1 MRNFGYA
8 VAAVVSLGIIYVGA
22 RYLLEPGVIAASFGV
37 PRVPPADDPFLRV
50 KGVRDVV
57 SGLVVLALLATR
69 QPRLV
74 AIGLLVESV
83 IPVGDALIV
92 LASGGSPAIAL
103 GVHGATAAVMVAAS
117 AALLWDARR
126 KGAPRKGAWR
136 RGARRSQ
143 PSQGA
148 PGLTNLDQPTSA

>member
-1 MRNFGYA
+1 MRKFGYA
-8 VAAVVSLGIIYVGA
+8 MATVISLGIIYIGA
-22 RYLLEPGVIAASFGV
+22 RYLLEPGAIAPTFGV

-50 KGVRDVV
+50 KGVRDIA

-74 AIGLLVESV
+74 AIGVLVESV

-92 LASGGSPAIAL
+92 LGSGGSPAIAV
-103 GVHGATAAVMVAAS
+103 GVHGATAVAMVAAS

-126 KGAPRKGAWR
+126 
-136 RGARRSQ
+136 SQ
-143 PSQGA
+143 PRQRG
-148 PGLTNLDQPTSA
+148 PELTTLEQTSA

>member
-1 MRNFGYA
+1 MRKFGYA
-8 VAAVVSLGIIYVGA
+8 MAAVLSLGIIYIGA
-22 RYLLEPGVIAASFGV
+22 RYLLDPEAIAPTFGV
-37 PRVPPADDPFLRV
+37 PRLPPGDDPFPRV
-50 KGVRDVV
+50 KGVRDIA

-92 LASGGSPAIAL
+92 LGSGGSPAVAF
-103 GVHGATAAVMVAAS
+103 GVHGATAAVMVTAS

-126 KGAPRKGAWR
+126 SD
-136 RGARRSQ
+136 ARQSQ
-143 PSQGA
+143 PRQSQPRQSRA
-148 PGLTNLDQPTSA
+148 ELTTPEQTSA